1 MLRIALV
8 NMPFSAIEL
17 PSIALTQLRAM
28 VMQRFGDAVEVEICY
43 PSLDVCRSLGLDDY
57 RTIGDEATYSGLGD
71 WLFRRLAFPDLPDNA
86 PEYRQRFFP
95 AHDAR
100 RELLERALAW
110 RAGLERLLDDLVL
123 RYRLDRADLVGFTTM
138 FSQTVPSFALARRLK
153 ARRPEVVVAIG
164 GANCESPMGEEIAR
178 RVDAIDYVFSGP
190 GLISFPELVR
200 CLIAGDAAAAERI
213 DGVFTRRNCA
223 DRPAV
228 AVLGAEL
235 PIDEEVELDYG
246 GFLDA
251 FEGALAGAAVE
262 PTLLFESSRG
272 CWWGERAHCTFCGLN
287 GSTMSYRAMQPE
299 RAIRLFESLFALAP
313 RARRLSCVDNI
324 MPKSYPREVFT
335 RLATPPGV
343 SIFYEVKADL
353 TSEDLA
359 LMSAAGV
366 DSVQPGIEALATSTL
381 RLMRKGMT
389 SVRNVRFLVDC
400 LLHDVHPG
408 WNLLV
413 GFPGEGEEVFK
424 KYVEDLP
431 RLVHLPPP
439 SGVFPVRFDRYSPY
453 FTQTEKY
460 GLDLAPFD
468 FYRYV
473 YPFEQESL
481 ARLAYY
487 FVDRNPAPP
496 YAVALAKWIMRL
508 RRAVD
513 AWTAAWAGGTPPSL
527 HLASADGSRV
537 HDSRGGA
544 AMTHDLGAR
553 GAKLLAALAD
563 PTMRAELP
571 KLVDLA
577 PAEIEA
583 ELARLRALGLLLE
596 DGERLVSL
604 VLPRP
609 VRPARMLAR
618 YAPAEAPTEVTEA
631 TEVTAAAEPMTVGAP
646 A

>member
-8 NMPFSAIEL
+8 NMPFSAVEL
-17 PSIALTQLRAM
+17 PSIALTQLRSVVAH
-28 VMQRFGDAVEVEICY
+28 RFGAEVEVEVHY
-43 PSLDVCRSLGLDDY
+43 PSHDVCRALGLDDY
-57 RTIGDEATYSGLGD
+57 RLIGDEATYSGLGD

-95 AHDAR
+95 ARDAR
-100 RELLERALAW
+100 RELFDHALAW
-110 RAGLERLLDDLVL
+110 RAGLERLLDDLIV
-123 RYRLDRADLVGFTTM
+123 RYALDRADLVGFTTM

-153 ARRPEVVVAIG
+153 ARRPGVVVAIG

-178 RVDAIDYVFSGP
+178 RVEAVDYVFSGP

-223 DRPAV
+223 DRSAV

-235 PIDEEVELDYG
+235 DIDAEVELDYG
-246 GFLDA
+246 GFLDGFERA
-251 FEGALAGAAVE
+251 FAGLPLE
-262 PTLLFESSRG
+262 PTLLFETSRG

-313 RARRLSCVDNI
+313 RARKLSCVDNI

-335 RLATPPGV
+335 QLATPPGV

-353 TSEDLA
+353 TSEELA

-366 DSVQPGIEALATSTL
+366 DAVQPGIEALATSTL

-389 SVRNVRFLVDC
+389 SVRNVRFLIDC

-413 GFPGEGEEVFK
+413 GFPGEGEEVFR

-439 SGVFPVRFDRYSPY
+439 SGAFPVRFDRYSPY
-453 FTQTEKY
+453 FTQTERF

-468 FYRYV
+468 FYRYI
-473 YPFEQESL
+473 YPFEEQGL

-496 YAVALAKWIMRL
+496 YAVALAKWIVRL

-513 AWTAAWAGGTPPSL
+513 AWTAAWAGGAPPSL
-527 HLASADGSRV
+527 HLASPDGALV

-544 AMTHDLGAR
+544 AVTHDLGVPGAR
-553 GAKLLAALAD
+553 LLAVLAE
-563 PTMRAELP
+563 PTTRAELP

-577 PAEIEA
+577 PPEIEA

-618 YAPAEAPTEVTEA
+618 YAPTEVPAEAAEA
-631 TEVTAAAEPMTVGAP
+631 MAAGAR